1 MAQVV
6 INGTVIINGSNVGN
20 ALMQMLMADD
30 IQPGDAPSYQ
40 LCKTIQT
47 YHPLGKKL
55 TDTPIIMAQSQERII
70 AVQSGPEELLK
81 DAFIKQWKRD
91 KVDRQIA
98 NLGRLARTYGVS
110 SLALKQEGV
119 APTEPIDFT
128 KIWDQPIAFSVFDPL
143 NTAGSL
149 VLNQDPNAM
158 DFQAV
163 TSIVVNG
170 QPYNR
175 SRTVVLM
182 HEDPIYID
190 FTSSAFGYVGRSV
203 FQRCLYAL
211 KSFIQTMIADD
222 MVSLKAG
229 VLIAKIKTGTSLT
242 DRTVAAMAG
251 LKRAIVQEAVTNN
264 VISISPDE
272 DIETLNLQNVNTAM
286 AESRKDII
294 QNIATGADMPSM
306 IINEE
311 TFARGMAEGTEDAK
325 YIAQY
330 VASIRTWLDP
340 AYEWADQIIQ
350 RRAWTPALYASIQA
364 EYPEYNGVSFES
376 AFQEWKNGFEATW
389 PNLLEEP
396 DSEKVRVDDV
406 KLKAVIAWVQVLLTL
421 LDPPNQ
427 VRLLRW
433 ACDTFNGLKL
443 LFPTALLLEWD
454 ELADHLEEQQE
465 QSRQIAAEGGEG
477 DDEEGKPGGGKQIK
491 MSSADS
497 ASGVISLKTAMDGL
511 TAAIDA
517 LPAPRERHRARG

>member
-6 INGTVIINGSNVGN
+6 INGNTVINGSNVGN
-20 ALMQMLMADD
+20 ALMQLLMADD

-40 LCKTIQT
+40 TCKVIQT

-55 TDTPIIMAQSQERII
+55 TDTPIVMAQSQERII
-70 AVQSGPEELLK
+70 SIQAGPEEMLK
-81 DAFIKQWKRD
+81 KAFTRQWKRD
-91 KVDRQIA
+91 KHDRHIA
-98 NLGRLARTYGVS
+98 NLGRLARTYGVA
-110 SLALKQEGV
+110 SLALKQEGLG
-119 APTEPIDFT
+119 
-128 KIWDQPIAFSVFDPL
+128 DQPIAFSVFDPL

-158 DFQAV
+158 DFLAV
-163 TSIVVNG
+163 TSIVVAG

-190 FTSSAFGYVGRSV
+190 FTASGFGYVGRSV

-242 DRTVAAMAG
+242 DRTVAAIAG
-251 LKRAIVQEAVTNN
+251 LKRSIVQEAVTNN

-272 DIETLNLQNVNTAM
+272 EIESLNLQNVNLAM
-286 AESRKDII
+286 SESRKDII

-330 VASIRTWLDP
+330 VTSIRSWLDP
-340 AYEWADQIIQ
+340 AYEWCDQINM
-350 RRAWTPALYASIQA
+350 RRAWTPALYANIQA
-364 EYPEYNGVSFES
+364 EFPEYRGVSFEA
-376 AFQEWKNGFEATW
+376 AFTEWKNGFEATW

-421 LDPPNQ
+421 LDPENQ

-454 ELADHLEEQQE
+454 ELASYMEEQQE
-465 QSRQIAAEGGEG
+465 EARQIAAEGGEG
-477 DDEEGKPGGGKQIK
+477 DDGGKAKRIK

-497 ASGVISLKTAMDGL
+497 VGAGVISLKTAMDGL
-511 TAAIDA
+511 TAAVGA
-517 LPAPRERHRARG
+517 LPPPRDRRRAAN